1 MTAESDIRK
10 LLNQEIVALQG
21 IPTDQPWESV
31 LKLMVE
37 SKEQNGKIVVSG
49 MGKAGYV
56 GKSFSASLA
65 SVGVASTFLHPTEA
79 QHGDLGTLQADD
91 MLFLISNSGKTS
103 ELLDLVG
110 LSERIFPSIK
120 IVTLTGHPENQ
131 LSQLAT
137 HALATGNPE
146 EICPLGLTPTTST
159 SVMKVI
165 CDILIARLI
174 EITGFT
180 KADFAKRHHSGY
192 LGERSRA

>member
-1 MTAESDIRK
+1 MKKATK
-10 LLNQEIVALQG
+10 LEEIDQALRLNEPVG
-21 IPTDQPWESV
+21 PDHKFYTDFSGMRGEF
-31 LKLMVE
+31 E
-37 SKEQNGKIVVSG
+37 EKIVYRSLNVSTLGGHFKYDYKANAGNKTLVFLGG
-49 MGKAGYV
+49 MR
-56 GKSFSASLA
+56 
-65 SVGVASTFLHPTEA
+65 
-79 QHGDLGTLQADD
+79 GT
-91 MLFLISNSGKTS
+91 GKTS

-110 LSERIFPSIK
+110 LSERIFPNIK